1 MEKQLAQSD
10 IIYTWKNHLQSLL
23 KTLQMLHYNKYKE
36 KVHNFT

>member
-10 IIYTWKNHLQSLL
+10 IIYTWKNHLSLL
-23 KTLQMLHYNKYKE
+23 KTLQMLHYNKYKK